1 MASAREYR
9 NLKEYRDKELK
20 WFLLANIILMLIESG
35 VLDFGKL
42 ESISISDI
50 SSLLGITAVSS
61 AIYIYTF
68 ILDSILPSRVKV
80 FLVFLW
86 KRQPS
91 CTIFTDMEQKFED
104 DRFKL
109 EDAKKKYHQIYERIK
124 SEPDSF
130 DQTPLWYE
138 IYNKHRNNTIIF
150 GSNPDYLLLRD
161 MHKQTNDKLYAY
173 FILWCFTGV
182 LWLLVSILVRAFKAK
197 KWYTTCYLLML
208 MNLCWRTEQKMIN
221 KIYDPQYAP
230 ACFFRR
236 TVYPPQMK
244 VMLQITERCNLRCAH
259 CFAES
264 RESGREMPLEHIQ
277 KIIIPQFSK
286 RQVVKVTLTGG
297 EPLTHPQMKEIVS
310 SLLENNIGV
319 SICTN
324 GTLIDLEW
332 SQRLTQYDN
341 IHFNVSL
348 DGFRVSSHGRF
359 RGMTESDFAQLLQT
373 IRVLGEQKLLN
384 GILTTPNNYAS
395 IGEYV
400 ELCQFAKEA
409 GAKYVLMNPLSP
421 FGRGVQT
428 QLLSYSEEDMSTL
441 KRRTLSMIS
450 DDFEIDY
457 IRFPNVERLPIGK
470 CPLGAIPYIFC
481 NGDIAICP
489 YMVFAAANS
498 QRYVASEFVTG
509 NIYDGAEIATS
520 IESWIQNKSADMF
533 RGDNMCVGCN
543 KGCYAI
549 KIARGQSLSGC
560 DDALCPQKK
569 AVLMYE

>member
-1 MASAREYR
+1 M
-9 NLKEYRDKELK
+9 
-20 WFLLANIILMLIESG
+20 
-35 VLDFGKL
+35 
-42 ESISISDI
+42 
-50 SSLLGITAVSS
+50 
-61 AIYIYTF
+61 
-68 ILDSILPSRVKV
+68 
-80 FLVFLW
+80 
-86 KRQPS
+86 
-91 CTIFTDMEQKFED
+91 
-104 DRFKL
+104 
-109 EDAKKKYHQIYERIK
+109 
-124 SEPDSF
+124 
-130 DQTPLWYE
+130 
-138 IYNKHRNNTIIF
+138 
-150 GSNPDYLLLRD
+150 
-161 MHKQTNDKLYAY
+161 
-173 FILWCFTGV
+173 
-182 LWLLVSILVRAFKAK
+182 
-197 KWYTTCYLLML
+197 
-208 MNLCWRTEQKMIN
+208 
-221 KIYDPQYAP
+221 
-230 ACFFRR
+230 
-236 TVYPPQMK
+236 
-244 VMLQITERCNLRCAH
+244 
-259 CFAES
+259 
-264 RESGREMPLEHIQ
+264 
-277 KIIIPQFSK
+277 
-286 RQVVKVTLTGG
+286 TLTGG

-450 DDFEIDY
+450 DDFEIVY
-457 IRFPNVERLPIGK
+457 IRFPNVDRLPIGR

-498 QRYVASEFVTG
+498 QRYDASEFVTG
-509 NIYDGAEIATS
+509 NIFDGADIATS